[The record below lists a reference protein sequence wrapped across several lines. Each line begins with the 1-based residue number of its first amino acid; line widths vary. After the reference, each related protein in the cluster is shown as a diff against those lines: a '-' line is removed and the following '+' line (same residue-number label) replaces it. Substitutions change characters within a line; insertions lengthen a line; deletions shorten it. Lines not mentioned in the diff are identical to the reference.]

1 MSGELRNA
9 PRTSRAVTG
18 ASITLGDG
26 SFGELRAPRLLHF
39 YGRDADNLNA
49 SYDVGDQVVLQFDMA
64 VSAANCTR
72 WDVSVDN
79 YRYCAR
85 RPEGGMA
92 YVDSL
97 FTLTGALGANYSG
110 AWEDGSTFVITT
122 IDPPPALAPR

>member
-1 MSGELRNA
+1 
-9 PRTSRAVTG
+9 
-18 ASITLGDG
+18 
-26 SFGELRAPRLLHF
+26 
-39 YGRDADNLNA
+39 
-49 SYDVGDQVVLQFDMA
+49 MA

-110 AWEDGSTFVITT
+110 AWEDGSSFVITT
-122 IDPPPALAPR
+122 IHPPPALAPR